1 MTYDII
7 VLTET
12 HLDDGIGDSEI
23 FPNCY
28 TVFRRELRKLDK
40 AVLF

>member
-1 MTYDII
+1 MFDNI

-12 HLDDGIGDSEI
+12 YLDDSIGDSEI

-28 TVFRRELRKLDK
+28 TVFRRDK
-40 AVLF
+40 ASQG